1 MWTLSVWLP
10 PNSRYIS
17 TWRTQP
23 LGKPG
28 ERDPPQKNSA
38 PSVRI
43 AVSFYFF
50 FHCFTPLC
58 QVAVKAAESH
68 DTSYKDQATWHVCA
82 SCDNG
87 VDFVVQKVMIWVHW
101 NSCLAWDILR
111 FQHSKIFQV
120 SQIITVSFL
129 SFFKPVET
137 SCSRCP
143 QLMHCVASFKSTS
156 IANLPFLHCAWIFV
170 FLKQC
175 SKYAKNAIL
184 QLLYLV
190 TIQFSV
196 IDSWEGDL
204 RDPKVPAAKTTTEQM
219 ATVSL
224 L

>member
-1 MWTLSVWLP
+1 MPHAITESGASFFAYTPTPNRSRFCRTKRGDLGALKQLP
-10 PNSRYIS
+10 
-17 TWRTQP
+17 
-23 LGKPG
+23 GFG
-28 ERDPPQKNSA
+28 HFE
-38 PSVRI
+38 
-43 AVSFYFF
+43 
-50 FHCFTPLC
+50 
-58 QVAVKAAESH
+58 
-68 DTSYKDQATWHVCA
+68 
-82 SCDNG
+82 
-87 VDFVVQKVMIWVHW
+87 
-101 NSCLAWDILR
+101 ILT
-111 FQHSKIFQV
+111 FQV
-120 SQIITVSFL
+120 SQIITVSF
-129 SFFKPVET
+129 FKPLET

-175 SKYAKNAIL
+175 SKYTKNAIL

-196 IDSWEGDL
+196 IYSWEGDL

>member
-1 MWTLSVWLP
+1 MPHAITESGASFFAYTP
-10 PNSRYIS
+10 TPDRSRFC
-17 TWRTQP
+17 RTKRGD
-23 LGKPG
+23 LGALKQSPG
-28 ERDPPQKNSA
+28 FGHFEIP
-38 PSVRI
+38 
-43 AVSFYFF
+43 
-50 FHCFTPLC
+50 T
-58 QVAVKAAESH
+58 
-68 DTSYKDQATWHVCA
+68 
-82 SCDNG
+82 
-87 VDFVVQKVMIWVHW
+87 
-101 NSCLAWDILR
+101 
-111 FQHSKIFQV
+111 FQV
-120 SQIITVSFL
+120 SKCSNQACWIPTFQV
-129 SFFKPVET
+129 SFFKPLET

-143 QLMHCVASFKSTS
+143 QLMHCVVASFKSTS

-190 TIQFSV
+190 TIEFSV